1 VAKIFRRGSI
11 ILDDQLSISEK
22 DLNLETIPRI
32 TLAMRILRN
41 ILAVIIG
48 AVLGGVVNMA
58 IVVIGPRVIPVP
70 AGVDMTT
77 AEGVARAMPLLE
89 PKHFIAPFL
98 AHALG
103 TLIGAVV
110 AYLIA
115 GSYKNVCAYIVGVL
129 FLIGG
134 VTACF
139 LIPAPTWF
147 MALDLIVAYI
157 PMAWLGI
164 MIGRKMQR
172 S

>member
-1 VAKIFRRGSI
+1 M
-11 ILDDQLSISEK
+11 
-22 DLNLETIPRI
+22 N
-32 TLAMRILRN
+32 ILRSV
-41 ILAVIIG
+41 LAVIVG
-48 AVLGGVVNMA
+48 AVLGGVVNMT
-58 IVVIGPRVIPVP
+58 IVVLGPRVIPVP

-77 AEGVARAMPLLE
+77 AEGVAAAMPLLE

-103 TLIGAVV
+103 TLVGAIV

-115 GSYKNVCAYIVGVL
+115 ANYKNICAYIVGVL

-134 VTACF
+134 ITACF
-139 LIPAPTWF
+139 LIPAPAWF
-147 MALDLIVAYI
+147 MSLDLIVAYI

-172 S
+172 A